1 MNVLI
6 YQGNGTSPTSVKQTY
21 LTLKSILGHAYD
33 VMKVD
38 ADTLKS
44 EPWEETCSLIVIPG
58 GRDSPYC
65 EDLNGLVNS
74 KIRHYVQEGGRY
86 LGFCAGAYYASHD
99 IEFEKGSPL
108 QVIGQREL
116 AFFPGTSRGTMY
128 PGFVYNSEKGARAVS
143 VKTED
148 GLLKS
153 YYNGGG
159 YFVDAHTFDQVKV
172 VCTYQDPG
180 LSGDEVDS
188 AAGVECQVGK
198 GSALLFGIHP
208 EYNIHLVDLS
218 DNDHQAD
225 IIRDLSASLP
235 ACQAFLTQ
243 ALARIGL
250 KTRKEAVK
258 SVPQLTPLYL
268 STLSGQLLKSITEKL
283 QQNTNQDRLFKDSND
298 AFYIGP
304 LDNSGNDVADMLT
317 RLSLERESEDRSPVL
332 KILYPALS
340 NEQQVHAPHKTL
352 TPLFDIKAYFDALV
366 SRRKQEWGGGAWY
379 RFGNA
384 ILYSEVI
391 TSTQTVLD
399 KNYEFAE
406 ALPSGLVCLAT
417 NQIAGRGR
425 GRNSWVSQAGAL
437 QFSFVV
443 RHPLQLSNAPVVFIQ
458 YLIALAIVESIR
470 TRPGYESVPLR
481 LKWPNDIYADLP
493 DGLKKVG
500 GLLVNSSFA
509 KNEFLLVIG
518 CGVNLNNPHP
528 TVSINDV
535 IQQHNPSLKRLERE
549 EVLAHALVTFE
560 KYYMEFCEKGM
571 GSWFLDK
578 YYQRWLHSDK
588 MVTLTT
594 HDNEKAKIVGITRDY
609 GMLEAVSVNDPRK
622 RFTLQPDGNSFDMLK
637 GLIVKKT

>member
-38 ADTLKS
+38 ASTLKS
-44 EPWEETCSLIVIPG
+44 EPWEETCSLLVIPG

-65 EDLNGLVNS
+65 DDLNGPINN
-74 KIRHYVQEGGRY
+74 KIKQYVQGGGRY
-86 LGFCAGAYYASHD
+86 LGFCAGAYFASRD
-99 IEFEKGSPL
+99 IEFEKGSPI

-143 VKTED
+143 VKTEN
-148 GLLKS
+148 GTSFKS

-159 YFVDAHTFDQVKV
+159 YFVHADTFDQVKV
-172 VCTYQDPG
+172 LCRYQDPG
-180 LSGDEVDS
+180 LSDEKTA
-188 AAGVECQVGK
+188 AAGVQCQVNK
-198 GSALLFGIHP
+198 GTALLFGIHP
-208 EYNIHLVDLS
+208 EYNVNLVDLS
-218 DNDHQAD
+218 DNEHQAD
-225 IIRDLSASLP
+225 IIRDLSASFP
-235 ACQAFLTQ
+235 ACQTFLTE
-243 ALARIGL
+243 ALTRVGL
-250 KTRKEAVK
+250 KTRKEDMG
-258 SVPQLTPLYL
+258 VPQVTPLYL
-268 STLSGQLLKSITEKL
+268 STLSGSLLKSIT
-283 QQNTNQDRLFKDSND
+283 DRLHQATDDNQLLTDSND
-298 AFYIGP
+298 TFYVDT
-304 LDNSGNDVADMLT
+304 LDNNREDLTDMLT
-317 RLSLERESEDRSPVL
+317 RLSLERESEDKSPIL
-332 KILYPALS
+332 KVLYPALLS
-340 NEQQVHAPHKTL
+340 DEKSVHAPHKTL

-366 SRRKQEWGGGAWY
+366 SRRKQEWGGGGWY

-384 ILYSEVI
+384 LLYSKVI

-399 KNYEFAE
+399 KNYQFSEG
-406 ALPSGLVCLAT
+406 LPSGFVCLAT

-443 RHPLQLSNAPVVFIQ
+443 RHSIQLSNAPVVFIQ

-470 TRPGYESVPLR
+470 TRPGYEDVPLR

-493 DGLKKVG
+493 QGLQKVG

-518 CGVNLNNPHP
+518 CGINLNNPHP

-571 GSWFLDK
+571 GSWFLDT

-588 MVTLTT
+588 IITLTT
-594 HDNEKAKIVGITRDY
+594 HDDEKARIVGITRDY
-609 GMLEAVSVNDPRK
+609 GMLEAVSIRDPRK

-637 GLIVKKT
+637 GLIIKKT